1 MVPFNP
7 KNRHDAFHS
16 LVMKWRY
23 LEFKNISAILNFLIV
38 ASFISC
44 GSDKDSIKP
53 TITNI
58 TESVYSSATVQPDSL
73 YQVYAAVSGILDQNL
88 VEEGDTVSWGTPI
101 AQIINNAPQLN
112 VENTRLSLE
121 LAIDNYSGNNAVL
134 RTLEDEI
141 RAARLRVQND
151 SVNYFRQKNLWEQN
165 IGSAVEYDSKK
176 LAYELSRNN
185 LTLLIS
191 NFERTKNELKTK
203 VIQAENNYKTAQITT
218 DDFTVESKIQGTV
231 YALYKNHGES
241 ISMLEPLAAIGSSQK
256 FIIELLVDEV
266 DIVKIK
272 LGQPV
277 LVTLDA
283 YQGQVFE
290 AIVNKIYPR
299 KDERTQTFMI
309 EAGFKHPPEVLYP
322 GLAGE
327 GNIVVGE
334 KENAM
339 SIPREYLVNESQV
352 LTKDGLVS
360 VQLGLR
366 NLEVVEILDGINEET
381 NILKPE

>member
-1 MVPFNP
+1 MPQYP
-7 KNRHDAFHS
+7 KNYDVLLFMERNW
-16 LVMKWRY
+16 LVGLAY
-23 LEFKNISAILNFLIV
+23 NFLTIL
-38 ASFISC
+38 SFLALVGLTSC
-44 GSDKDSIKP
+44 RSDRDSITP
-53 TITNI
+53 TITTI

-88 VEEGDTVSWGTPI
+88 VEEGDTVIRGTPI

-112 VENTRLSLE
+112 VENARLNLE

-134 RTLEDEI
+134 RTLKDEI

-151 SVNYFRQKNLWEQN
+151 SVNFFRQKNLWEQN
-165 IGSAVEYDSKK
+165 IGSAVEYDSRK
-176 LAYELSRNN
+176 LAYELSSNN
-185 LTLLIS
+185 LSLLIS
-191 NFERTKNELKTK
+191 NYERTKNELKTK

-218 DDFTVESKIQGTV
+218 GDFTVESKIQGTV

-241 ISMLEPLAAIGSSQK
+241 ISVLEPLAAIGSSK
-256 FIIELLVDEV
+256 EYIIELLVDEV
-266 DIVKIK
+266 DIVKIL

-290 AIVNKIYPR
+290 ANVRKIYPR
-299 KDERTQTFMI
+299 KDERTQTFKI
-309 EAGFKHPPEVLYP
+309 EAVFSQPPEVLYP

-327 GNIVVGE
+327 GNIVVGK

-339 SIPREYLVNESQV
+339 TIPREYLVAENQV
-352 LTKDGLVS
+352 MTKDGLVS
-360 VQLGLR
+360 VQLGLH
-366 NLEVVEILDGINEET
+366 NLELVEILGGINKET

>member
-1 MVPFNP
+1 MDNNPINEHNDFLHFVKRWRFPMVSI
-7 KNRHDAFHS
+7 FHP
-16 LVMKWRY
+16 LLGLLFV
-23 LEFKNISAILNFLIV
+23 LG
-38 ASFISC
+38 FISC
-44 GSDKDSIKP
+44 GSDNDSINP
-53 TITNI
+53 TITDI
-58 TESVYSSATVQPDSL
+58 TESVYTSATVQPDSL

-88 VEEGDTVSWGTPI
+88 VEEGDSVSRGTPI

-112 VENTRLSLE
+112 VENTRLNLE
-121 LAIDNYSGNNAVL
+121 LAIDNYRGNNAVL

-151 SVNYFRQKNLWEQN
+151 SVNYFRQKNLWDQN

-176 LAYELSRNN
+176 LAYELSSNN

-191 NFERTKNELKTK
+191 NFERAKKELKTK

-218 DDFTVESKIQGTV
+218 GDFTVESKIQGTV

-241 ISMLEPLAAIGSSQK
+241 ISLLEPLAAIGSSNE

-266 DIVKIK
+266 DIVKIRP
-272 LGQPV
+272 GQPV

-290 AIVNKIYPR
+290 ASVSKIYPR
-299 KDERTQTFMI
+299 KDERTQTFKI
-309 EAGFKHPPEVLYP
+309 EAMFTALPAVLYP

-327 GNIVVGE
+327 GNIVVGK

-339 SIPREYLVNESQV
+339 TIPREYLLNDSQV
-352 LTKDGLVS
+352 LTKEGLVS
-360 VQLGLR
+360 VQLGLS
-366 NLEVVEILDGINEET
+366 NLEVVEILEGIDEET